1 MKLKNLFFAA
11 AAVLGVVACQ
21 NKPSVAEGVTV
32 DPAEITFAKEGE
44 TKEVTITTADEW
56 KLSVPEDLSWLEISD
71 KKGSGTTKI
80 TLKAPDNTDGYDRSG
95 NITVKA
101 GMYSAKIKVSQP
113 GKGEKVDSPIEKLL
127 AMEVPYDKNKGQT
140 TPIEGAVDLTD
151 VWWVA
156 KYDKTGVLTD
166 GAAYI
171 TVFSKDKSIDGAFG
185 EKGTMKGDLDNYSY
199 RNQIINPVFTKTG
212 TVDVNHG
219 TALELKDQIDS
230 YDWENSRIIYV
241 HVVGTAR
248 EVTSSGKQY
257 INIFLFDND
266 GKQRSKDVSFASS
279 TVDGTQYKDKDID
292 FYGYFVSGT
301 NHVSVMPVGE
311 ITVKGDAAPDYKLSV
326 SAKQTETGFEASWSE
341 VEGADKYNWAL
352 LKGDENGTKVDGGDV
367 TETSVSK
374 DVELE
379 VGATYTVVVKALKG
393 SEELVS
399 ANASFTA
406 RDKSNPGNQTT
417 IELSFEECPEGF
429 PSSKTLDE
437 NTYTLGGYEFTFKG
451 AGDGNGYYWSASNKV
466 IIIGKKDAYIIL
478 PSIEGKALV
487 NVTFTTGAKASTNVI
502 LDIADKDGNLYGINT
517 EKLEQGKEY
526 SWDVNN
532 STAGEKCRIVVTN
545 AYNAQ
550 FQNLTLIYE

>member
-101 GMYSAKIKVSQP
+101 GMYSARIKISQP

-127 AMEVPYDKNKGQT
+127 AMEVPYDAAAKKT
-140 TPIEGAVDLTD
+140 TPIVGAVDLTD
-151 VWWVA
+151 IWWVA
-156 KYDKTGVLTD
+156 KFDKTGIITD
-166 GAAYI
+166 GTACIVVY
-171 TVFSKDKSIDGAFG
+171 SKDKSIEGAVG

-199 RNQIINPVFTKTG
+199 HNQVINPVFTKTG
-212 TVDVNHG
+212 TVEVNHG
-219 TALELKDQIDS
+219 TALELKDQIDT
-230 YDWENSRIIYV
+230 YNWEGSPIIYV
-241 HVVGTAR
+241 HVIGTAR

-266 GKQRSKDVSFASS
+266 GKQRSRDVSFASNS
-279 TVDGTQYKDKDID
+279 VDGTPYKDKDID
-292 FYGYFVSGT
+292 FYGYYVSGT

-311 ITVKGDAAPDYKLSV
+311 ITVKGDAAPDYKLTV
-326 SAKQTETGFEASWSE
+326 SAKQTETGFEASWNE

-367 TETSVSK
+367 TEASVSK
-374 DVELE
+374 DVEFE
-379 VGATYTVVVKALKG
+379 YGATYTVVVKALKG

-406 RDKSNPGNQTT
+406 RDKSNTDATT
-417 IELSFEECPEGF
+417 IELSFEACPEGF

-437 NTYTLGGYEFTFKG
+437 NTYTIGGYEFTFKG
-451 AGDGNGYYWSASNKV
+451 AGDGNGYYWSSTNKV
-466 IIIGKKDAYIIL
+466 IIIGKKDAYIIF

-487 NVTFTTGAKASTNVI
+487 NVTFTTGSSASENVI
-502 LDIADKDGNLYGINT
+502 LDIADKDGKLYGINT
-517 EKLEQGKEY
+517 EKLKKGTEY

-532 STAGEKCRIVVTN
+532 SAAGEKCRIVVTN

>member
-32 DPAEITFAKEGE
+32 DSAEITFAKEGE

-71 KKGSGTTKI
+71 KKGTGTTKV

-95 NITVKA
+95 TITVKA
-101 GMYSAKIKVSQP
+101 GMYSAKIKVSQS

-127 AMEVPYDKNKGQT
+127 AMEVPYNSSTKKT

-156 KYDKTGVLTD
+156 KYDKTGVITD
-166 GAAYI
+166 GTAYI
-171 TVFSKDKSIDGAFG
+171 TVFSKDKTIDGAFG

-212 TVDVNHG
+212 TVEVNHG

-230 YDWENSRIIYV
+230 HDWENSRIIYV

-248 EVTSSGKQY
+248 EVTSEGKQY

-266 GKQRSKDVSFASS
+266 GKQCSKDVSFASNS
-279 TVDGTQYKDKDID
+279 VDGTAYKDKDID
-292 FYGYFVSGT
+292 FYGYYVSGT
-301 NHVSVMPVGE
+301 KHVSVMPVGE

-374 DVELE
+374 EVELE

-393 SEELVS
+393 SEELIN
-399 ANASFTA
+399 AKASFTA
-406 RDKSNPGNQTT
+406 RDMSGSAEEVTLTLNEEQLAALEDESVANNLDEVITLVNTTKYDGDVTQLRIYKGKTMTISANGASIVSIEFTCTANGTTKQGPG
-417 IELSFEECPEGF
+417 CWGAGAPEGYSF
-429 PSSKTLDE
+429 DGNKGSWSGNE
-437 NTYTLGGYEFTFKG
+437 ASVEFTATDNQVRIKELT
-451 AGDGNGYYWSASNKV
+451 
-466 IIIGKKDAYIIL
+466 IIY
-478 PSIEGKALV
+478 
-487 NVTFTTGAKASTNVI
+487 AK
-502 LDIADKDGNLYGINT
+502 
-517 EKLEQGKEY
+517 
-526 SWDVNN
+526 
-532 STAGEKCRIVVTN
+532 
-545 AYNAQ
+545 
-550 FQNLTLIYE
+550 